1 MLPSSISSPIPARLG
16 SLVWRS
22 LLLVLLLLLV
32 AQTPLFAQGSGP
44 SPAATMNT
52 VKTFAVVFLRGLM
65 AIGLIIALLKVAKN
79 FLSGSPES
87 FSSFLWLV
95 GGLVIFFGWGFFF
108 RSTLGTWS
116 APTPAVGNI
125 GNSNL
130 NQAVSSGAY
139 QMAQGV
145 LDTMLTTVVPLL
157 LFTTI
162 CLTVVRGFIS
172 SGSVQFELG
181 PIFRVMFLYI
191 GLLSYNVLVPQ
202 VGNLIGGVAQ
212 LIKQNAGSGSTS
224 AYTVLLQLKQAASTQ
239 PSAPPTTPGDAGSGT
254 QDGTSII
261 TSLGDKIAT
270 SFTSLTDMLTPQ
282 KFLMGLAT
290 DFMTSII
297 QAIME
302 FIQSFLLAFLYVSG
316 PIAIAFSFIP
326 GFGGVAKSWLQ
337 SLIGIHMWSIAF
349 QIIAGL
355 FVYYSAHE
363 AAISASSGAAQ
374 LANLTGI
381 AQTKYAV
388 ACIVFIL
395 MYIMVPYMSSL
406 IVGSSAADSFVGSA
420 MRIAASAASGGAA
433 AAPMAASAATNA
445 AGAVSNAAGAVSS
458 GARAAREAAATPGAT
473 LGSQAV
479 AFARGAF
486 GGGGGSSS
494 GGDGA
499 SVAPPPQ
506 MAGAGTEAAQT
517 STVRSTAPQGPAPTM
532 ASPSASPQYAASAG
546 SAMSAQSVAT
556 AAGPNGGQT
565 PAAAAATAAPAAP
578 ATAAPAPAPSMS
590 AVASAP
596 TAPTIQ
602 QSVAG
607 SSTPAAGGAAG
618 GSAGGFSGGATAAM
632 RAAAPPIAIDP
643 NQKPPTLPGAT
654 S

>member
-1 MLPSSISSPIPARLG
+1 MLPKSIYAPFFSRLAG
-16 SLVWRS
+16 SAALRGG
-22 LLLVLLLLLV
+22 LLLGLVLLV
-32 AQTPLFAQGSGP
+32 ALTPAFAQSGP
-44 SPAATMNT
+44 TPAATMNT
-52 VKTFAVVFLRGLM
+52 VKTFAVVFLRALM

-87 FSSFLWLV
+87 FSSFLWLA
-95 GGLVIFFGWGFFF
+95 GGLVIFFGWGSFF
-108 RSTLGTWS
+108 RDNLGTWS
-116 APTPAVGNI
+116 APTAAIGSI

-157 LFTTI
+157 LFTTVA
-162 CLTVVRGFIS
+162 LTVVRGFIS

-212 LIKQNAGSGSTS
+212 LIKQNAGNGSTS
-224 AYTVLLQLKQAASTQ
+224 AYTVLKQMRDQAQQ
-239 PSAPPTTPGDAGSGT
+239 PAGGSPTAPNPGQAGAGT
-254 QDGTSII
+254 QDGGSLLA
-261 TSLGDKIAT
+261 SLGSSISD
-270 SFTSLTDMLTPQ
+270 SFLTLQQALSPQ
-282 KFLMGLAT
+282 KLLMGLAT

-349 QIIAGL
+349 QIIAGV

-363 AAISASSGAAQ
+363 AALSASSGAAA
-374 LANLTGI
+374 LMNMTGI

-388 ACIVFIL
+388 ACIVFII

-420 MRIAASAASGGAA
+420 MRVGTSVASGGAA
-433 AAPMAASAATNA
+433 AAPALAGAAGAAGGAVSGAVSAGKSAAGAASAAG
-445 AGAVSNAAGAVSS
+445 AGTGGQVA
-458 GARAAREAAATPGAT
+458 
-473 LGSQAV
+473 

-486 GGGGGSSS
+486 GGGGG
-494 GGDGA
+494 GGGGGQA
-499 SVAPPPQ
+499 LSQAAPQ
-506 MAGAGTEAAQT
+506 MAGAATEAAQT
-517 STVRSTAPQGPAPTM
+517 SAVRSSAPQGATPSVSAAA
-532 ASPSASPQYAASAG
+532 ASSQYATGG
-546 SAMSAQSVAT
+546 SAMSAQNVASS
-556 AAGPNGGQT
+556 AGPNGGQT
-565 PAAAAATAAPAAP
+565 VASAGPAAPNMNASAAAPAA
-578 ATAAPAPAPSMS
+578 ATVQQ
-590 AVASAP
+590 AVAS
-596 TAPTIQ
+596 
-602 QSVAG
+602 S
-607 SSTPAAGGAAG
+607 AADVGGRSGGFAGAA
-618 GSAGGFSGGATAAM
+618 SALL
-632 RAAAPPIAIDP
+632 RPAPPAIAIAP
-643 NQKPPTLPGAT
+643 NQQPPTLSGSRT
-654 S
+654 

>member
-1 MLPSSISSPIPARLG
+1 MLPKSIYAPLFSRLAG
-16 SLVWRS
+16 SAALRG
-22 LLLVLLLLLV
+22 LLLLGLVLLV
-32 AQTPLFAQGSGP
+32 TQTPGLAQGSGP

-52 VKTFAVVFLRGLM
+52 VKDFALVFLRGLM

-79 FLSGSPES
+79 FLTGSPES
-87 FSSFLWLV
+87 LTSFLWLV

-108 RSTLGTWS
+108 RSQLGTWS
-116 APTPAVGNI
+116 APSPATGNI

-157 LFTTI
+157 LFATI
-162 CLTVVRGFIS
+162 ALTVVRGFIS

-202 VGNLIGGVAQ
+202 VGNLIGGVAE
-212 LIKQNAGSGSTS
+212 LIKPTQASTS
-224 AYTVLLQLKQAASTQ
+224 AYNVLKQLRDQAN
-239 PSAPPTTPGDAGSGT
+239 PPLGGGPTNNPGNTGAGT
-254 QDGTSII
+254 QDGTSILSGLGSSI
-261 TSLGDKIAT
+261 TTA
-270 SFTSLTDMLTPQ
+270 FTSLQDALSPQ

-349 QIIAGL
+349 QVIAGL
-355 FVYYSAHE
+355 FMYYTAHE
-363 AAISASSGAAQ
+363 AALTHTSTAAQ

-395 MYIMVPYMSSL
+395 MYIIVPYMSSL
-406 IVGSSAADSFVGSA
+406 IVGSSAADSFVSSA
-420 MRIAASAASGGAA
+420 MRVGASVASGGAA
-433 AAPMAASAATNA
+433 AAPMAAGAASSA
-445 AGAVSNAAGAVSS
+445 AGAVSGAVSS
-458 GARAAREAAATPGAT
+458 GKMAAGAASSAGATPAG
-473 LGSQAV
+473 QAL

-486 GGGGGSSS
+486 GGGGGGGSSS
-494 GGDGA
+494 GGGSGQA
-499 SVAPPPQ
+499 APQ
-506 MAGAGTEAAQT
+506 MAGAATESAQT
-517 STVRSTAPQGPAPTM
+517 SAVRSAITPQGAT
-532 ASPSASPQYAASAG
+532 PSRSITSSPQYAPSGG
-546 SAMSAQSVAT
+546 SAVSAQNVASS
-556 AAGPNGGQT
+556 AGPNGGQT
-565 PAAAAATAAPAAP
+565 TGAAAAAQTAPTMNAST
-578 ATAAPAPAPSMS
+578 ATP
-590 AVASAP
+590 AVASVQQAVVNSG
-596 TAPTIQ
+596 TA
-602 QSVAG
+602 
-607 SSTPAAGGAAG
+607 AAG

-632 RAAAPPIAIDP
+632 RAAASRIAIDP
-643 NQKPPTLPGAT
+643 NQKPPTLSGSST
-654 S
+654 